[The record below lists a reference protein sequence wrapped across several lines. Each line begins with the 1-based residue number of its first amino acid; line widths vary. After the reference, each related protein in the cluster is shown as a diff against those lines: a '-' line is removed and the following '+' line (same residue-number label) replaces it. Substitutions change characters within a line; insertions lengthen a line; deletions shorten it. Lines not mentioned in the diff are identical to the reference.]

1 MFFYNNVHKDDGISW
16 YNLFVFT
23 AEIRINIISI
33 FYLITRISNKNN
45 DSLVI
50 DKNNGK

>member
-23 AEIRINIISI
+23 AEIRKYNINSL
-33 FYLITRISNKNN
+33 FNNKN
-45 DSLVI
+45 
-50 DKNNGK
+50 K

>member
-1 MFFYNNVHKDDGISW
+1 MFFYNSVHKDDGISW

-33 FYLITRISNKNN
+33 FCLTTRISNENN
-45 DSLVI
+45 DFLVI
-50 DKNNGK
+50 GKDNK